1 MVCDDRSDN
10 EASLTVIIPAE
21 YRHKRSPKHHGEMSS
36 SNSIIRSLAAWA
48 STKDFPSRERPH
60 TTEFNFS
67 RASILPLA
75 VPVTLD
81 ASYTLGE
88 SCAGCDQ
95 RRFARMPDVHALRS
109 HAVRR

>member
-48 STKDFPSRERPH
+48 ST